1 MLKRHLQ
8 IGVGKSAIT
17 QEQADAKL
25 AEWVKTKTDKI
36 QTRIEGLSKAKHS
49 AAKARKDAETKVKE
63 ARTEAIRK
71 KAIVPVAAPSEP
83 SAEVATEGEAPAE
96 TQA

>member
-1 MLKRHLQ
+1 MKGAQPSDTERAMSSYRGVMLKRPQ
-8 IGVGKSAIT
+8 IGVGKSVIT

-36 QTRIEGLSKAKHS
+36 QTRIEGLSEAKHS

-63 ARTEAIRK
+63 ARK
-71 KAIVPVAAPSEP
+71 FCSY
-83 SAEVATEGEAPAE
+83 S
-96 TQA
+96 